1 MWHTSI
7 LKAKCPN
14 SRRQLSLLYGF
25 CFSYNVIV
33 VSDIERAHCVTV
45 EVICRK
51 LFHSGNVLQ
60 EAHSLTCI

>member
-25 CFSYNVIV
+25 CFFISCNCW
-33 VSDIERAHCVTV
+33 SDIERTHCVTV
-45 EVICRK
+45 EGICRK
-51 LFHSGNVLQ
+51 LFPSGNVEMQ
-60 EAHSLTCI
+60 NYRYP